1 MTARERLIAYVLSV
15 ESVYAGVL
23 QVPKSAV
30 LTYLYALKIVK
41 YKRLKKVRDSLVSEA
56 RVKPVSC

>member
-23 QVPKSAV
+23 QVPV